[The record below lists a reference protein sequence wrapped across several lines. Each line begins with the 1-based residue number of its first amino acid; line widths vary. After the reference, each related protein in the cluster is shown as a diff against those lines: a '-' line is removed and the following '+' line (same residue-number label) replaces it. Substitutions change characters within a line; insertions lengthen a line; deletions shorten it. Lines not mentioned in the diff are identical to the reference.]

1 MAFMHRVSGWLG
13 RLSVGRKLML
23 IYLLDLTAV
32 IYVSSIL
39 IHEKYLAIDFT
50 RKEIVGTTYAAVVR
64 DGLIE
69 QFLDPSR
76 QPPLVADVLGRL
88 AGVRAAHD
96 DLLRTGDV
104 AQRFQEALER
114 LPHAAATPASNA
126 AASPP
131 GAADVQQLT
140 RLRSQLLREGRELLT
155 TVGNQSNLILDPDL
169 DSYYVMSLVVLRFPE
184 LLQVVH
190 DTVSFLNASPSARG
204 PQWSSELLT
213 LVGRLDAVM
222 LGIESDFNQAFI
234 AGSPEMR
241 SALTSQ
247 REALK
252 VTLGS
257 FQALLQGIA
266 AGESRLTM
274 AQVGME
280 QAQVLGALRDAW
292 TAGIVDLERLLN
304 QRVESLFA
312 RMWLHLGTALVLLGC
327 ILSLVTLVARQI
339 AKPLQ
344 QLARVAD
351 EVRTSGDHTLRA
363 HWNSRDE
370 IGRLVTAFNEMLSQ
384 LDRDRLLQQEL
395 AASAR
400 AAEAQREL
408 VEAFPIP
415 MVVTSIPEHE
425 VLHSNA
431 PASHWL
437 GGRKTDPWAVGLEP
451 GVRARFFQRLADQGS
466 VDEFEVRW
474 KGGAEPSWAVLSA
487 RRLQFQG
494 RDSVLT
500 AFTPINVLKVME
512 QRLELWAKVFEASSE
527 GIIIMNADQKIISV
541 NKAFCRS
548 TQYDFYEVIGEDLGF
563 LLEEASGEPLSA
575 QINRTMLE
583 KESWQGEVQFR
594 RRSGETYPAWLMVS
608 AVRESKGGAV
618 ANHIGIAIDITD
630 RKLNEE
636 RIQFLAHHDVLTE
649 LPNRSLCVQRLQL
662 ALAQATI
669 TGEKVAV
676 LFIDLDRFKTI
687 NDTLGHH
694 VGDGLLRSVAA
705 RLTQAVRSRD
715 TVSRLGGDEFVV
727 VMRDVAGPE
736 DVQHLVERRLIPLI
750 RQSHP
755 VEGHELNVSCS
766 VGIAVYPE
774 DGSDIDE
781 LMRRADAAM
790 YEAKTTG
797 RDMALFYSAETD
809 QRALARQT
817 MEQQMRRALERN
829 EFSLHYQPRLSA
841 KGARLLGV
849 EALLRWT
856 SPVLGSI
863 PPTEFIPIAE
873 ETGMIRPIGSWVLQ
887 QACEQ
892 WVRWQ
897 ALPLARALDDR
908 MGDGASALQH
918 PLADVSVSVNLSAAQ
933 MADPQLVPDIEAL
946 LARTG
951 MPAHRLELEITESQ
965 LMDNAHAAEQQL
977 AALKALGV
985 QLSIDDFGTGYSSL
999 AYLKRFDI
1007 DRLKVD
1013 RSFVRDMLIN
1023 PADMAITRAIIALG
1037 HTLGLRIVAEGV
1049 EDLATAQVLGALDCE
1064 ELQGYHFSRPLP
1076 VQQLEAWALQHR
1088 LMRGGAVL
1096 RGQDPY
1102 STQPAPLV
1110 G

>member
-23 IYLLDLTAV
+23 IYLLDLSAV

-39 IHEKYLAIDFT
+39 IHEKYVAIDFT
-50 RKEIVGTTYAAVVR
+50 RKEIVGTTYAAVLR
-64 DGLIE
+64 DGLMG
-69 QFLDPSR
+69 QFLDASQ
-76 QPPLVADVLGRL
+76 QPPLAGDVIARLTGVRKAYDEQLRTQEVGERFSMVLGQL
-88 AGVRAAHD
+88 AARPPSATDAQV
-96 DLLRTGDV
+96 LTGM
-104 AQRFQEALER
+104 
-114 LPHAAATPASNA
+114 
-126 AASPP
+126 
-131 GAADVQQLT
+131 
-140 RLRSQLLREGRELLT
+140 RSQLLREGRELLT

-169 DSYYVMSLVVLRFPE
+169 DSYYGMSLVVLRFPE
-184 LLQVVH
+184 LLQAVH
-190 DTVSFLNASPSARG
+190 DTVVFLNAAQTGRG
-204 PQWSSELLT
+204 PQWSFELLT

-222 LGIESDFNQAFI
+222 QGIEADYNQAFI

-241 SALTSQ
+241 AALQ
-247 REALK
+247 GPREALHQS
-252 VTLGS
+252 LEG
-257 FQALLQGIA
+257 FQALLQGVA

-274 AQVGME
+274 AQVGTQQM
-280 QAQVLGALRDAW
+280 QVLGALRDAW
-292 TAGIVDLERLLN
+292 TVGIVDLERLLN
-304 QRVESLFA
+304 RRVDGLFA

-351 EVRTSGDHTLRA
+351 EVRKSGDHTLRA
-363 HWNSRDE
+363 HWASRDE

-384 LDRDRLLQQEL
+384 LDRDRVLQQEL

-415 MVVTSIPEHE
+415 MVVTSVPEHE

-431 PASHWL
+431 PAAHWL
-437 GGRKTDPWAVGLEP
+437 GDRKTDPWAVGLEP

-474 KGGAEPSWAVLSA
+474 KGTAEPSWAVLSA

-527 GIIIMNADQKIISV
+527 GIIIMNADQQIISV

-548 TQYDFYEVIGEDLGF
+548 THYDFYEVIGEDLGF
-563 LLEEASGEPLSA
+563 LLEESGAEPLSA
-575 QINRTMLE
+575 QIHRTMLD
-583 KESWQGEVQFR
+583 KESWQGEVRFR

-608 AVRESKGGAV
+608 AVRETKGGTL

-630 RKLNEE
+630 RKRSEE

-649 LPNRSLCVQRLQL
+649 LPNRSLCVQRLQM
-662 ALAQATI
+662 ALAQAPI

-676 LFIDLDRFKTI
+676 LFIDLDRFKAI

-694 VGDGLLRSVAA
+694 IGDGLLRSVAG

-727 VMRDVAGPE
+727 VMRDVAGRE
-736 DVQHLVERRLIPLI
+736 DVQQLVERRLIPLI

-817 MEQQMRRALERN
+817 MEQQLRRALERQ
-829 EFSLHYQPRLSA
+829 ELSLHYQPRLSA
-841 KGARLLGV
+841 KGGGLLGV
-849 EALLRWT
+849 EALLRWNNAT
-856 SPVLGSI
+856 LGHI
-863 PPTEFIPIAE
+863 PPSEFIPIAE
-873 ETGMIRPIGSWVLQ
+873 ETGMIRAIGGWVLQ

-897 ALPLARALDDR
+897 VPLSGPSARGLV
-908 MGDGASALQH
+908 H
-918 PLADVSVSVNLSAAQ
+918 PLAHVSISVNLSAAQ
-933 MADPQLVPDIEAL
+933 LADPLLVSDIEAL

-977 AALKALGV
+977 AALKSLGV

-1013 RSFVRDMLIN
+1013 KSFVHDMLSN

-1037 HTLGLRIVAEGV
+1037 HTLGLKIVAEGV
-1049 EDLATAQVLGALDCE
+1049 EDLATAQVLSALDCE

-1076 VQQLEAWALQHR
+1076 PEALHAWALEHGVLQSASV
-1088 LMRGGAVL
+1088 RGLGF
-1096 RGQDPY
+1096 G
-1102 STQPAPLV
+1102 STQPAPLW

>member
-64 DGLIE
+64 DGLLG
-69 QFLDPSR
+69 QFLDASQ
-76 QPPLVADVLGRL
+76 QPPQVAEVLTRL

-96 DLLRTGDV
+96 EQLRTADAG
-104 AQRFQEALER
+104 QRFSMALEE
-114 LPHAAATPASNA
+114 LPVSSPKASDA
-126 AASPP
+126 QS
-131 GAADVQQLT
+131 LT
-140 RLRSQLLREGRELLT
+140 RQRSQLLREGRELLT

-184 LLQVVH
+184 LLQAVH
-190 DTVSFLNASPSARG
+190 DTVIFLNAAPSGRG

-222 LGIESDFNQAFI
+222 LGIESDYNQAFI

-241 SALTSQ
+241 AALVGQ
-247 REALK
+247 RQALK
-252 VTLGS
+252 SSLES
-257 FQALLQGIA
+257 FQALLQGVA

-274 AQVGME
+274 AQVGA
-280 QAQVLGALRDAW
+280 QQSQVLGALRDAW
-292 TAGIVDLERLLN
+292 TVGIVDLERLLH
-304 QRVESLFA
+304 QRVDSLFA

-351 EVRTSGDHTLRA
+351 EVRKSGDHTLRA
-363 HWNSRDE
+363 HWSSRDE
-370 IGRLVTAFNEMLSQ
+370 IGRLVTAFNGMLAQ
-384 LDRDRLLQQEL
+384 LDRERLLQQEL

-400 AAEAQREL
+400 ASEAQREL

-431 PASHWL
+431 PAAHWL
-437 GGRKTDPWAVGLEP
+437 NGCTTDPWAAGLEP
-451 GVRARFFQRLADQGS
+451 GVRARFFQRMADQGS

-474 KGGAEPSWAVLSA
+474 KGSPEPSWAVLSA
-487 RRLQFQG
+487 RRLIFQG
-494 RDSVLT
+494 RDAVLT

-527 GIIIMNADQKIISV
+527 GIIIMNAEQQIISV

-548 TQYDFYEVIGEDLGF
+548 THYDFYEVIGEDLGF
-563 LLEEASGEPLSA
+563 LLEEAGGEPLSA

-583 KESWQGEVQFR
+583 KESWQGEVRFR

-608 AVRESKGGAV
+608 AVRESKGGPV

-662 ALAQATI
+662 ALAQAPM

-676 LFIDLDRFKTI
+676 LFIDLDRFKAI

-694 VGDGLLRSVAA
+694 IGDGLLRSVAG

-727 VMRDVAGPE
+727 VMRDVAGRE
-736 DVQHLVERRLIPLI
+736 DVQQLVERRLIPLI

-797 RDMALFYSAETD
+797 RDMALFYSMETD
-809 QRALARQT
+809 QRALARQS
-817 MEQQMRRALERN
+817 MEQQLRRALERN
-829 EFSLHYQPRLSA
+829 EFTLHYQPRLAA
-841 KGARLLGV
+841 KGTRLLGV
-849 EALLRWT
+849 EALLRW
-856 SPVLGSI
+856 SNPALGHI
-863 PPTEFIPIAE
+863 PPSEFIPIAE
-873 ETGMIRPIGSWVLQ
+873 ETGMIRAIGSWVLQ

-897 ALPLARALDDR
+897 TLPVGSAAL
-908 MGDGASALQH
+908 SSTVH
-918 PLADVSVSVNLSAAQ
+918 PLADVSISVNLSAAQ
-933 MADPQLVPDIEAL
+933 LADPLLVPDIEAL

-951 MPAHRLELEITESQ
+951 MPAQRLELEITESQ

-977 AALKALGV
+977 AALKSLGV

-1013 RSFVRDMLIN
+1013 KSFVHDMLSN

-1037 HTLGLRIVAEGV
+1037 HTLGLKIVAEGV
-1049 EDLATAQVLGALDCE
+1049 EDLATAQVLSVLDCE
-1064 ELQGYHFSRPLP
+1064 ELQGYYFSRPLP
-1076 VQQLEAWALQHR
+1076 VDQLEAWARQHR
-1088 LMRGGAVL
+1088 ALHNGAL
-1096 RGQDPY
+1096 RWTEP
-1102 STQPAPLV
+1102 SNTQPAPLV

>member
-1 MAFMHRVSGWLG
+1 MAFMRRVSGWLG

-50 RKEIVGTTYAAVVR
+50 RKEIVGTAYAAVVR
-64 DGLIE
+64 DGLLG
-69 QFLDPSR
+69 QFLDASQ
-76 QPPLVADVLGRL
+76 QPPQVADVLHRL
-88 AGVRAAHD
+88 AGVRVAHD
-96 DLLRTGDV
+96 EQLHTAEAG
-104 AQRFQEALER
+104 QRFSAVLEQ
-114 LPHAAATPASNA
+114 LPH
-126 AASPP
+126 
-131 GAADVQQLT
+131 GALPVSGAPDAQGLT

-184 LLQVVH
+184 LLQAVH
-190 DTVSFLNASPSARG
+190 DTVSFLGAAPSARG
-204 PQWSSELLT
+204 PQWTSELLT

-222 LGIESDFNQAFI
+222 LGIESDYNQAFI

-241 SALTSQ
+241 AALVHQ

-252 VTLGS
+252 AALER
-257 FQALLQGIA
+257 FQALLQGLA
-266 AGESRLTM
+266 AGESRLTQ
-274 AQVGME
+274 AQVGAQ

-292 TAGIVDLERLLN
+292 SVGIVDLERLLT
-304 QRVESLFA
+304 QRVDSLFA

-351 EVRTSGDHTLRA
+351 EVRKSGDHRLRA
-363 HWNSRDE
+363 QWNSRDE

-384 LDRDRLLQQEL
+384 LDRDRVLQQEL

-431 PASHWL
+431 PAAHWL

-474 KGGAEPSWAVLSA
+474 KGSPEPSWAVLSA

-527 GIIIMNADQKIISV
+527 GIIIMNAEQQIISV

-548 TQYDFYEVIGEDLGF
+548 THYDFYEVIGEDLGF
-563 LLEEASGEPLSA
+563 LLEEAGGEPLSA
-575 QINRTMLE
+575 QINRTMLD
-583 KESWQGEVQFR
+583 KESWQGEVRFR

-608 AVRESKGGAV
+608 AVRESKGHNNSGVV

-630 RKLNEE
+630 RKRSEE

-649 LPNRSLCVQRLQL
+649 LPNRSLCVQRLQA
-662 ALAQATI
+662 ALAQAPI

-676 LFIDLDRFKTI
+676 LFIDLDRFKSI

-694 VGDGLLRSVAA
+694 IGDGLLRSVAA

-727 VMRDVAGPE
+727 VMRDVAGRE
-736 DVQHLVERRLIPLI
+736 NLQNLVERRLIPLI

-797 RDMALFYSAETD
+797 RDMALFYSMETD
-809 QRALARQT
+809 QRAVARQT
-817 MEQQMRRALERN
+817 MEQQLRRALERN
-829 EFSLHYQPRLSA
+829 ELSLHYQPRLSA
-841 KGARLLGV
+841 KGAHLLGV
-849 EALLRWT
+849 EALLRWN
-856 SPVLGSI
+856 SPVLGAI
-863 PPTEFIPIAE
+863 PPSEFIPIAE
-873 ETGMIRPIGSWVLQ
+873 ESGMIRAIGGWVLQ
-887 QACEQ
+887 QACAQ

-897 ALPLARALDDR
+897 RLPQ
-908 MGDGASALQH
+908 GQGAH
-918 PLADVSVSVNLSAAQ
+918 PLADVSISVNLSAAQ
-933 MADPQLVPDIEAL
+933 LSDPALVPDIEAL

-965 LMDNAHAAEQQL
+965 LMDNAHAAELQL

-1013 RSFVRDMLIN
+1013 KSFVRDMLAN

-1037 HTLGLRIVAEGV
+1037 HTLGLKIVAEGV

-1064 ELQGYHFSRPLP
+1064 ELQGYYFSRPLP
-1076 VQQLEAWALQHR
+1076 LDHLEAWALQHAHQ
-1088 LMRGGAVL
+1088 AVPG
-1096 RGQDPY
+1096 REM
-1102 STQPAPLV
+1102 AAA
-1110 G
+1110 

>member
-1 MAFMHRVSGWLG
+1 MESLAICQAASSANNMAFMHRVSGWLG

-50 RKEIVGTTYAAVVR
+50 RKEVVGTTYAAVVR
-64 DGLIE
+64 DGLLG
-69 QFLDPSR
+69 QFLDAAR
-76 QPPLVADVLGRL
+76 QPPDVAQVLERL
-88 AGVRAAHD
+88 TAVRAAHD
-96 DLLRTGDV
+96 AQLRTADV
-104 AQRFQEALER
+104 AQRFSDALVQ
-114 LPHAAATPASNA
+114 LPARAPLAA
-126 AASPP
+126 
-131 GAADVQQLT
+131 GAAEQAAVSAAPSLIRQ
-140 RLRSQLLREGRELLT
+140 RSQLLREGRELLT

-184 LLQVVH
+184 LLQAVH
-190 DTVSFLNASPSARG
+190 DTVVFLEAAPAGRG
-204 PQWSSELLT
+204 AQWSSELLT
-213 LVGRLDAVM
+213 LVGRLDAVA
-222 LGIESDFNQAFI
+222 LGIESDYNQAFI

-241 SALTSQ
+241 AALASQ

-252 VTLGS
+252 ISLEG
-257 FQALLQGIA
+257 FQSLLQGMA

-274 AQVGME
+274 VQVGTE
-280 QAQVLGALRDAW
+280 QSQVLGALRDAW
-292 TAGIVDLERLLN
+292 TEGIVDLDRLLD
-304 QRVESLFA
+304 QRVDSLFA

-363 HWNSRDE
+363 RWVSRDE

-384 LDRDRLLQQEL
+384 LDRDRVLQQEL

-431 PASHWL
+431 PAAHWL

-451 GVRARFFQRLADQGS
+451 GVRARFFQRLADQGL

-474 KGGAEPSWAVLSA
+474 KGGAEASWAVLSA

-494 RDSVLT
+494 RDAVLT

-548 TQYDFYEVIGEDLGF
+548 THYDFYEVIGEDLGF
-563 LLEEASGEPLSA
+563 LLEDAGGEPLSQ
-575 QINRTMLE
+575 QISRTMQE
-583 KESWQGEVQFR
+583 KESWQGEVRFR

-608 AVRESKGGAV
+608 AVRESKGGPV
-618 ANHIGIAIDITD
+618 ANHIGISIDITD

-649 LPNRSLCVQRLQL
+649 LPNRSLCVQRLQA
-662 ALAQATI
+662 ALAQAPI

-676 LFIDLDRFKTI
+676 LFIDLDRFKSI

-694 VGDGLLRSVAA
+694 IGDGLLRSVAG

-727 VMRDVAGPE
+727 IMRDVAGRE
-736 DVQHLVERRLIPLI
+736 DVQQLVERRLISLI

-790 YEAKTTG
+790 YEAKNTG
-797 RDMALFYSAETD
+797 RDMACFYSAETD

-817 MEQQMRRALERN
+817 VEQHLRRALERN
-829 EFSLHYQPRLSA
+829 EFSLRYQPRLAASC
-841 KGARLLGV
+841 GQLLGV

-856 SPVLGSI
+856 NPALGQI
-863 PPTEFIPIAE
+863 PPGEFIPIAE
-873 ETGMIRPIGSWVLQ
+873 ETGMIRAIGHWVLH
-887 QACEQ
+887 QACAQ
-892 WVRWQ
+892 WVQWQ
-897 ALPLARALDDR
+897 APAHRAAL
-908 MGDGASALQH
+908 GD
-918 PLADVSVSVNLSAAQ
+918 VCVSVNLSAAQ
-933 MADPQLVPDIEAL
+933 LADPQLVPDIAAL

-985 QLSIDDFGTGYSSL
+985 LLSIDDFGTGYSSL

-1013 RSFVRDMLIN
+1013 KSFVHDMLTN
-1023 PADMAITRAIIALG
+1023 PADLAITRAIIALG
-1037 HTLGLRIVAEGV
+1037 HTLGLKIVAEGV
-1049 EDLATAQVLGALDCE
+1049 EDLATAQVLSALGCE

-1076 VQQLEAWALQHR
+1076 PQALLAWAEQHGALQGR
-1088 LMRGGAVL
+1088 VVA
-1096 RGQDPY
+1096 
-1102 STQPAPLV
+1102 AA
-1110 G
+1110 